1 MKPYSLI
8 PIITFTFS
16 FMGYT
21 AMGTESVPLRPI
33 PAYQVPGGPPS
44 MRKKQR
50 IENMNNNSR
59 VSYLLGHF
67 NIKFNDED
75 MRKIQIDRVIF
86 KEDMFNDPLKQTL
99 GFRLTNIGYSSQ
111 YQQFLQENLV
121 LRSSDY
127 DKISQCPSSLYG
139 MTFEGADG
147 EEIFVQ
153 ICY

>member
-1 MKPYSLI
+1 
-8 PIITFTFS
+8 
-16 FMGYT
+16 MGYT
-21 AMGTESVPLRPI
+21 AMGTESIPLRPI
-33 PAYQVPGGPPS
+33 PANQVPGGPPS
-44 MRKKQR
+44 LSKEQQL
-50 IENMNNNSR
+50 ENMDNDSR
-59 VSYLLGHF
+59 TSYLLYHF
-67 NIKFNDED
+67 GIIKFNDED